1 MKNEN
6 VNWVYKLLLFELI
19 YTVQTTFRL
28 FRFFF
33 WPLYYVK
40 HFFRLLH
47 YAKCLLCSNGHYVHN
62 DHFQSLNLPQRPLSS
77 LFFLLFPPPS
87 LMPLHLPCS
96 TISFPHSD
104 FLISPFFPLPPPS
117 RPLHLPRSTFFSH
130 CFPLPSP
137 PPTTPNV
144 HSTKVF
150 FFLPLMFFHF
160 RFCFFFFFHCFLS
173 FL

>member
-87 LMPLHLPCS
+87 
-96 TISFPHSD
+96 
-104 FLISPFFPLPPPS
+104 
-117 RPLHLPRSTFFSH
+117 RPLHLNDTKDRDIKRMELVYGCNIMKYSQFWVPYEMSHGTEPMWRSFTSY
-130 CFPLPSP
+130 
-137 PPTTPNV
+137 
-144 HSTKVF
+144 
-150 FFLPLMFFHF
+150 
-160 RFCFFFFFHCFLS
+160 
-173 FL
+173 